1 MTNTRKNPGRS
12 TKRRV
17 VPAVALLLL
26 AVLVGATVWRTTR
39 GDEGEDASP
48 AASVDGE
55 TPVEAAG
62 AFSADAA
69 VPVTVDT
76 VQRGTLRLEVSATGQ
91 TEAARRAK
99 VVSRVAGRI
108 VRLPVDESAR
118 VAAGRL
124 LVALDPREYALAVE
138 TAEAELEEAK
148 ARYREMTLFDERL
161 EDAVVR
167 EERARAAR
175 ARSGLDRA
183 EIALRKAR
191 LDLSNSA
198 VSAPFSGRV
207 ADVNVTPGEYVTQGH
222 ELMTVVAL
230 NPIRVEVAVPE
241 SEIRHLREG
250 AGATVRLPAFP
261 GVDHRGRIASINP
274 VVDPESRTG
283 RVTVEL
289 SNPDG
294 EILPGMYARV
304 VLEGRALEDR
314 VMVPREAIVERDDR
328 FLVFVFQPVEEG
340 AETGLAKW
348 VYVTPGL
355 GNSEM
360 VEVVESDETGVPEA
374 GSLVI
379 TGGHYTLVHDAPVRI
394 AVEEES

>member
-1 MTNTRKNPGRS
+1 MNRAGTSESRGSTRRW
-12 TKRRV
+12 
-17 VPAVALLLL
+17 VPLAAVCLLL
-26 AVLVGATVWRTTR
+26 VVVGATVWRTTR
-39 GDEGEDASP
+39 GEEEGGSGAE
-48 AASVDGE
+48 DGE
-55 TPVEAAG
+55 VPVEASG
-62 AFSADAA
+62 AFAPEAA

-76 VQRGTLRLEVSATGQ
+76 VRRGTLHLEVSATGQ

-99 VVSRVAGRI
+99 VVARVAGRI
-108 VRLPVDESAR
+108 VALPVGESGFVR
-118 VAAGRL
+118 GGRTL
-124 LVALDPREYALAVE
+124 AALDLREYALAVE
-138 TAEAELEEAK
+138 TAEAELEEAE
-148 ARYREMTLFDERL
+148 ARFRELTLFDDRI
-161 EDAVVR
+161 EDASVR

-175 ARSGLDRA
+175 AKSGLDRA
-183 EIALRKAR
+183 QIALERAR
-191 LDLSNSA
+191 LDLANTS
-198 VSAPFSGRV
+198 VPAPFSGRV
-207 ADVNVTPGEYVTQGH
+207 ADVRVTSGEYVTQGQ
-222 ELMTVVAL
+222 ELLTIVDP
-230 NPIRVEVAVPE
+230 NPIRVEVRVPE

-250 AGATVRLPAFP
+250 SGATVRLPAFP

-314 VMVPREAIVERDDR
+314 VVIPREAIVERDER
-328 FLVFVFQPVEEG
+328 SLVFVFEPGEEG

-355 GNSEM
+355 GNSEV
-360 VEVVESDETGVPEA
+360 VEVVEAEETDVPA
-374 GSLVI
+374 PGSLVV

-394 AVEEES
+394 AVEGEP

>member
-1 MTNTRKNPGRS
+1 MKNPMKPTSRS
-12 TKRRV
+12 TRHRWLPVAV
-17 VPAVALLLL
+17 VSLLV
-26 AVLVGATVWRTTR
+26 VLVGATVWRTAT
-39 GDEGEDASP
+39 GDEEEAGAPTSEEGEILA
-48 AASVDGE
+48 
-55 TPVEAAG
+55 EAAV
-62 AFSADAA
+62 AFSAEAA

-108 VRLPVDESAR
+108 VRLPVDESAT

-138 TAEAELEEAK
+138 TAEAELEEAR

-161 EDAVVR
+161 EDIAVR

-198 VSAPFSGRV
+198 VSAPFAGRV
-207 ADVNVTPGEYVTQGH
+207 ADVNVTTGEYVTQGH

-328 FLVFVFQPVEEG
+328 FLVFVFESVEEG

-355 GNSEM
+355 GNARM

-394 AVEEES
+394 AVEEGS